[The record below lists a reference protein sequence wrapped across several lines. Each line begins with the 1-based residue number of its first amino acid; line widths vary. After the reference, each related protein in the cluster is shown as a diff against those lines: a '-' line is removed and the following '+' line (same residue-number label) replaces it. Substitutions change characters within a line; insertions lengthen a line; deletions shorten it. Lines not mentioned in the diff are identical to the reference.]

1 MRIST
6 TQSVWRSGG
15 GDTTKTAYAGSM
27 LMVADFYID
36 PAAAQTAFAQK
47 SASDTAK
54 VILPVGAVITEIQ
67 YNAAGTGGT
76 TPTFEMGWIGNED
89 SSALDVDGL
98 IDTQDAA
105 GGKKSFNWG
114 TSGAGDDLGVAM
126 STTQM
131 VALTGGGT
139 TGDAATG
146 GTITG
151 RVIYYVPTDGAY
163 TS

>member
-1 MRIST
+1 
-6 TQSVWRSGG
+6 
-15 GDTTKTAYAGSM
+15 
-27 LMVADFYID
+27 
-36 PAAAQTAFAQK
+36 
-47 SASDTAK
+47 
-54 VILPVGAVITEIQ
+54 
-67 YNAAGTGGT
+67 
-76 TPTFEMGWIGNED
+76 MGWIGNED

-98 IDTQDAA
+98 IDTQAA
-105 GGKKSFNWG
+105 DGGKKSFNWG